1 MSNNKNIIL
10 AKQMMELIAERTGED
25 RGDVFLDIIIHQM
38 IFRNRSSIWSQQIAL
53 NQIAEEYNI
62 KTPILKQ
69 IKNNEEEVP
78 F

>member
-1 MSNNKNIIL
+1 MF
-10 AKQMMELIAERTGED
+10 ELIAERTGED

-38 IFRNRSSIWSQQIAL
+38 IFRNSSIWSQQIVL
-53 NQIAEEYNI
+53 NQISKEYNI
-62 KTPILKQ
+62 KTPTLKQ

>member
-1 MSNNKNIIL
+1 MSNDKNIIL

-38 IFRNRSSIWSQQIAL
+38 IFRNSSIWSQQIAL

-62 KTPILKQ
+62 KTPTLKQ

>member
-1 MSNNKNIIL
+1 MNNDKNIII
-10 AKQMMELIAERTGED
+10 AKQMFELIAERTGED

-38 IFRNRSSIWSQQIAL
+38 IFRNSSIWSQQIVL
-53 NQIAEEYNI
+53 NQISKEYNI
-62 KTPILKQ
+62 KTPTLKQ